1 MFYLSTDSL
10 ASYASNGSLEPYAAD
25 LENADAFFP
34 SLREAFTYDDEFWC
48 APKDFSTLALV
59 INTSCG
65 TRPVSPTPTS
75 PPTGTAARGGREAD
89 QGQAGRPGV
98 RS

>member
-10 ASYASNGSLEPYAAD
+10 ASYAANGSLEPYAAD

-59 INTSCG
+59 INTAVGPGRSHRRRHPHRLG
-65 TRPVSPTPTS
+65 RAGARRP
-75 PPTGTAARGGREAD
+75 TA
-89 QGQAGRPGV
+89 
-98 RS
+98 